1 MGSQR
6 FADMVVSDFGSG
18 WSEQRGE
25 AESGRRDATQH
36 WTPLQQKPPHYCEV
50 GRGTEISKRALS
62 QELWPSSPM
71 MSSLVVMLLALIC
84 TLCFNGVMVH
94 SAQAEE
100 TSLNLPKTS
109 AEFFALFSSKGASET
124 LELLQIDKGNAFNKW
139 VLWSLHSVNKHH
151 WRIENKSHAR
161 VFDLLNWS
169 RQQGLMPRLIEINKI
184 CHKGMEHLQEVD
196 NNDIA
201 IPPKP
206 NGQIPTSSWTELW
219 ISCQKL
225 SSKERTASNCID
237 IPGIVVSS
245 SNPDK
250 PNNPCKKEYRMVD
263 GAHRMCLRKYGL
275 VLLEGEMAE
284 LQSLLTTANGLDERQ
299 DIIDKITDK
308 ENMITKVSQAMFFE
322 MDQEMFES
330 VLIYSDNPVRHHK
343 EWAQTVHL
351 SQVLKDEWKLWM
363 RRVLA
368 YVHDWR
374 DNYQKDIENEEN
386 EEL

>member
-1 MGSQR
+1 MKLEEEG
-6 FADMVVSDFGSG
+6 
-18 WSEQRGE
+18 
-25 AESGRRDATQH
+25 
-36 WTPLQQKPPHYCEV
+36 
-50 GRGTEISKRALS
+50 KRALS
-62 QELWPSSPM
+62 QELWPYSPM

-124 LELLQIDKGNAFNKW
+124 LELLQIDKGNAFNRW
-139 VLWSLHSVNKHH
+139 VLWSLHSVNKPH

-201 IPPKP
+201 IPPKS

-219 ISCQKL
+219 ISCHKKL

-299 DIIDKITDK
+299 DIIDRITDK
-308 ENMITKVSQAMFFE
+308 ENMITKVSHAMFLE

-330 VLIYSDNPVRHHK
+330 MLIHSDNPVRHHQ
-343 EWAQTVHL
+343 EWAKTVHL
-351 SQVLKDEWKLWM
+351 SQELKDEWKLWM

-368 YVHDWR
+368 YVHEWR
-374 DNYQKDIENEEN
+374 DNYPKGIENKEN
-386 EEL
+386 DEL

>member
-1 MGSQR
+1 
-6 FADMVVSDFGSG
+6 MVVSDFGSG

-50 GRGTEISKRALS
+50 GRGTEKRALS
-62 QELWPSSPM
+62 QELWPYSPM

-124 LELLQIDKGNAFNKW
+124 LELLQIDKGSAFNRW
-139 VLWSLHSVNKHH
+139 VLWSLHSVNKPH

-169 RQQGLMPRLIEINKI
+169 RQQGLMPRLIEIIKI
-184 CHKGMEHLQEVD
+184 CHKETRRALD
-196 NNDIA
+196 FLS
-201 IPPKP
+201 K
-206 NGQIPTSSWTELW
+206 
-219 ISCQKL
+219 KL

-308 ENMITKVSQAMFFE
+308 ENMITKSRKPCF
-322 MDQEMFES
+322 
-330 VLIYSDNPVRHHK
+330 
-343 EWAQTVHL
+343 
-351 SQVLKDEWKLWM
+351 
-363 RRVLA
+363 
-368 YVHDWR
+368 R
-374 DNYQKDIENEEN
+374 DGSRDV
-386 EEL
+386 